1 MAGGCYLAALN
12 YRIMTTARIVRFVFI
27 LALWLALCY
36 LLVTRRGLDG
46 MTVFILIV
54 SGIVV
59 WVPLYK
65 KYIRDKK

>member
-1 MAGGCYLAALN
+1 
-12 YRIMTTARIVRFVFI
+12 MTTSRIIRFVFI
-27 LALWLALCY
+27 LALWLVLCY

-46 MTVFILIV
+46 MTVFIIV
-54 SGIVV
+54 ASGIVV